1 VNKMKQQQL
10 EARLSALKA
19 EFESGKRELDELES
33 KEATVK
39 QTLERLSRAIHEI
52 EEMIKK

>member
-10 EARLSALKA
+10 ETRLNELKA
-19 EFESGKRELDELES
+19 EFESGKRELVELEAKKTS
-33 KEATVK
+33 IK

-52 EEMIKK
+52 EEMLKK

>member
-1 VNKMKQQQL
+1 MKQQQL
-10 EARLSALKA
+10 EARLNALKD

-33 KEATVK
+33 KQTAVK

-52 EEMIKK
+52 EEMLKK